1 MSFRIYPD
9 DDICLLYIYKIEIM
23 SVSSSPRITVLMA
36 IYNCAPTLVEA
47 LDSLMAQTYQRFKVV
62 LCDDCSTDNTY
73 DVARKYIE
81 QYPDKFI
88 LIRNDTNRKLPYSLN
103 RCLEYADTEYVA
115 RMDGDD
121 ISKPERFEKEI
132 AFLDSHPEYA
142 LVSCP
147 MEYFDENGVFMV
159 GKDELEPTA
168 KSFLKG
174 SPFSHAAVMMR
185 TENLKSVGAYTVARW
200 TQRGQDVHL
209 WAKFY
214 SRGYIGYN
222 LSDPLYMM
230 RDDAAAYKRRTMKE
244 AFQSVRRSCK
254 IFQLLG
260 ISRVRNL
267 FPIIRPIIVCSLPR
281 CIYNYFHKR

>member
-1 MSFRIYPD
+1 MSFRLHLND
-9 DDICLLYIYKIEIM
+9 DLYLLWIHKIETM
-23 SVSSSPRITVLMA
+23 SASSSPRITVLMA

-132 AFLDSHPEYA
+132 TFLDEHPEYA

-159 GKDELEPTA
+159 GKTELEPTA

-185 TENLKSVGAYTVARW
+185 TEDLKSVGAYTVARW

-230 RDDAAAYKRRTMKE
+230 RDDGAAYKRRTMKE

-260 ISRVRNL
+260 ISRVRNI
-267 FPIIRPIIVCSLPR
+267 FPILRPIIVCSLPK
-281 CIYNYFHKR
+281 CIYNYLHKR

>member
-1 MSFRIYPD
+1 MSA
-9 DDICLLYIYKIEIM
+9 
-23 SVSSSPRITVLMA
+23 SSSPRITVLMA

-47 LDSLMAQTYQRFKVV
+47 LDSLMAQTYQRFKVI

-132 AFLDSHPEYA
+132 TFLDRHKEYVI
-142 LVSCP
+142 VSTA
-147 MEYFDENGVFMV
+147 MEHFDEDGVF
-159 GKDELEPTA
+159 KTSKPTE
-168 KSFLKG
+168 KPTKKTFIHST
-174 SPFSHAAVMMR
+174 PHAHAPAMIR
-185 TENLKSVGAYTVARW
+185 TAILQEVDGYTDRRW

-209 WAKFY
+209 WAKIY
-214 SRGYIGYN
+214 SKGYIGYN

-230 RDDAAAYKRRTMKE
+230 RDNGAAYKRRTMKE

-260 ISRVRNL
+260 ISRVRNI
-267 FPIIRPIIVCSLPR
+267 FPILRPIIVCSLPK
-281 CIYNYFHKR
+281 CIYNYLHKR

>member
-1 MSFRIYPD
+1 
-9 DDICLLYIYKIEIM
+9 M

-73 DVARKYIE
+73 DVACKYIE

-132 AFLDSHPEYA
+132 KLLDEHPEYA

-159 GKDELEPTA
+159 GKTELEPTA

-185 TENLKSVGAYTVARW
+185 TEDLKSVGAYTVARW

>member
-1 MSFRIYPD
+1 
-9 DDICLLYIYKIEIM
+9 M

-132 AFLDSHPEYA
+132 EFLDSHPEYA

-159 GKDELEPTA
+159 GKTELEPTA

-185 TENLKSVGAYTVARW
+185 TEDLKSVGAYTVARW

>member
-1 MSFRIYPD
+1 
-9 DDICLLYIYKIEIM
+9 M

-132 AFLDSHPEYA
+132 AFLDEHSEYA

-147 MEYFDENGVFMV
+147 MEYFDENGVFMT
-159 GKDELEPTA
+159 GKAIDEPNRMT
-168 KSFLKG
+168 FVHD
-174 SPFSHAAVMMR
+174 SPYAHAPVMIR
-185 TENLKSVGAYTVARW
+185 TNALRDVAGYTVKPW
-200 TQRGQDVHL
+200 TCRGQDVHL
-209 WAKFY
+209 WAKLMNA
-214 SRGYIGYN
+214 GYKGYN
-222 LSDPLYMM
+222 IQEPLYQM
-230 RDDAAAYKRRTMKE
+230 RDDQAAFKRRNYRE
-244 AFQSVRRSCK
+244 AILAVRRTYEVYRLVGIPRRYYYR
-254 IFQLLG
+254 IFRRL
-260 ISRVRNL
+260 
-267 FPIIRPIIVCSLPR
+267 IVDSLPR
-281 CIYNYFHKR
+281 IVYNYYHKRRFRKK